1 MKSVLKW
8 SYEMSPKDYF
18 LKAVDQVGGQTE
30 MARRLGV
37 IQPRVWN
44 WINRDKKV
52 PAEYV
57 MKIVSID
64 EVSIKA
70 HQLRPDVFP
79 AEMTAA

>member
-1 MKSVLKW
+1 
-8 SYEMSPKDYF
+8 MSPNDY
-18 LKAVDQVGGQTE
+18 LILAVDQVGGQTE
-30 MARRLGV
+30 LARRLGV

-57 MKIVSID
+57 MKIVSL
-64 EVSIKA
+64 EGVSVSA

-79 AEMTAA
+79 VEQTAA